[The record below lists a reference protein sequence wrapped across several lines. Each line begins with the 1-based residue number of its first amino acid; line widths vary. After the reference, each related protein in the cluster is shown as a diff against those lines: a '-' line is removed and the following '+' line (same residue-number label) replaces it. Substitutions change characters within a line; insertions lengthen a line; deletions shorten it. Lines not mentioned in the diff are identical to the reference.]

1 MIPRVA
7 AEGLAEWCDV
17 FCEHGVFTP
26 AEATTVL
33 EAGVRVGLKPRIHAD
48 ELASSGGCEVAARV
62 GARSADHLIYADER
76 CAATLRAANT
86 CAVLLP
92 TAAFYLKLGRF
103 APARMLIDQGVP
115 VALASDVNPGGGFS
129 PSMPFAMSLA
139 CFSMN
144 MTLEEALIAGTLN
157 AAWSLDRAH
166 VVGSLE
172 EGKLMDAV
180 VVAGGLTDLVRV
192 GAGTI
197 RTVIKRG
204 TVRRRD
210 ESMTSYSTYALA
222 DLFDAFASNDPVP
235 GGGSAAALTGALG
248 VSLLIMVA
256 GLPKTRTGAPEE
268 AADLSRASARLRPL
282 RESLQELIDRD
293 AAAYQAVVAAY
304 RLPKSSNDE
313 QAQRAQAIADAMRAA
328 TETPLD
334 TMRLCQQALEGA
346 AIVAVNGLATATS
359 DVAVAIELLLT
370 AAKGAGMNVDANLP
384 AWKDRV
390 RAEQVRLERKELEAE
405 SVAAAQR
412 ARKSLMT

>member
-1 MIPRVA
+1 
-7 AEGLAEWCDV
+7 
-17 FCEHGVFTP
+17 
-26 AEATTVL
+26 
-33 EAGVRVGLKPRIHAD
+33 
-48 ELASSGGCEVAARV
+48 
-62 GARSADHLIYADER
+62 
-76 CAATLRAANT
+76 
-86 CAVLLP
+86 
-92 TAAFYLKLGRF
+92 
-103 APARMLIDQGVP
+103 
-115 VALASDVNPGGGFS
+115 
-129 PSMPFAMSLA
+129 
-139 CFSMN
+139 
-144 MTLEEALIAGTLN
+144 
-157 AAWSLDRAH
+157 
-166 VVGSLE
+166 
-172 EGKLMDAV
+172 
-180 VVAGGLTDLVRV
+180 
-192 GAGTI
+192 
-197 RTVIKRG
+197 
-204 TVRRRD
+204 
-210 ESMTSYSTYALA
+210 MTSYSTYALA